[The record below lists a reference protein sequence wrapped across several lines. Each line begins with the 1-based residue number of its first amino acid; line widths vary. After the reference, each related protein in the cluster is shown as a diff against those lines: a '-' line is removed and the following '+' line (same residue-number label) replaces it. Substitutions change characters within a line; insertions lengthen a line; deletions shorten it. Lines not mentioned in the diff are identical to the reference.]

1 MLRPLLVLAPLV
13 VPAAPPPDAQTLH
26 VIKAA
31 GFGHGVGLSQFG
43 AYGFARR
50 GRDYR
55 RILRHY
61 YRGTDL
67 TRIAPRETSVLVRRG
82 YSAASFRGAGKIGD
96 RKARPNVTYTAR
108 PGGPGVLLFRGR
120 KRVGRFTAPLR
131 ISRRGGP
138 VQLLGKADTGVA
150 DGSYRGSLVL
160 HRARGGLAVV
170 NELALDDYVQGVVAG
185 EMPANWHPEAL
196 KSQAV
201 AARSYAVSSP
211 PRSKIYAHLP
221 DTRSQVYTGVTGE
234 QPESTAA
241 VQATSR
247 QVLTYRGDPITAF
260 FFSTSGGRTENAENS
275 FVDSGPQPYLV
286 SVPDPYDRISPRHRS
301 ELRYSGREMARRLRS
316 RTAGRFV
323 RVQVTK
329 RGVSPRIVRA
339 QIVGT
344 KGAAPIDGGRL
355 RTLLDL
361 PDTWASFYKVVSWG
375 GRGRIAGWFEPRRS
389 SRVVIERRVRGRWRR
404 SARAPM
410 SFSGDFSV
418 KVRRRGVYRARA
430 GKVTGPVVRSR

>member
-1 MLRPLLVLAPLV
+1 M
-13 VPAAPPPDAQTLH
+13 
-26 VIKAA
+26 
-31 GFGHGVGLSQFG
+31 
-43 AYGFARR
+43 
-50 GRDYR
+50 
-55 RILRHY
+55 
-61 YRGTDL
+61 
-67 TRIAPRETSVLVRRG
+67 
-82 YSAASFRGAGKIGD
+82 
-96 RKARPNVTYTAR
+96 
-108 PGGPGVLLFRGR
+108 
-120 KRVGRFTAPLR
+120 
-131 ISRRGGP
+131 
-138 VQLLGKADTGVA
+138 QLLGKADTGVA

-160 HRARGGLAVV
+160 HQARGGLAVV
-170 NELALDDYVQGVVAG
+170 NELALDDYVQGVVPG

-211 PRSKIYAHLP
+211 PRSKIYDHLP
-221 DTRSQVYTGVTGE
+221 DTRSQVYTGVSGE

-286 SVPDPYDRISPRHRS
+286 SVRDPYDRISPRHRS

-339 QIVGT
+339 RIVGT

-389 SRVVIERRVRGRWRR
+389 GRVVVERRVRGRWRR
-404 SARAPM
+404 AARAPV
-410 SFSGDFSV
+410 SFTGDFSV
-418 KVRRRGVYRARA
+418 RVRRRGVYRVRA
-430 GKVTGPVVRSR
+430 GKVTGPAVRSARRGAAGRARNSPTPAAVTTPSTGMAIFAARGPAPARTAAQDRRPARREGRADSRRGWRPPRLPRRRGPRWPSAAADLGGGRSRTTTRTRSTPGTPG

>member
-1 MLRPLLVLAPLV
+1 
-13 VPAAPPPDAQTLH
+13 
-26 VIKAA
+26 
-31 GFGHGVGLSQFG
+31 
-43 AYGFARR
+43 
-50 GRDYR
+50 
-55 RILRHY
+55 
-61 YRGTDL
+61 
-67 TRIAPRETSVLVRRG
+67 
-82 YSAASFRGAGKIGD
+82 
-96 RKARPNVTYTAR
+96 
-108 PGGPGVLLFRGR
+108 
-120 KRVGRFTAPLR
+120 
-131 ISRRGGP
+131 
-138 VQLLGKADTGVA
+138 
-150 DGSYRGSLVL
+150 
-160 HRARGGLAVV
+160 
-170 NELALDDYVQGVVAG
+170 
-185 EMPANWHPEAL
+185 MPANWHPEAL

-286 SVPDPYDRISPRHRS
+286 SVRDPYDRISPRHRS

-339 QIVGT
+339 RIVGT

-375 GRGRIAGWFEPRRS
+375 GRGRIAGWFEPRSS

-404 SARAPM
+404 SARAPV

-430 GKVTGPVVRSR
+430 GKVTGAATKVP